1 MKPAGKLLTFFLLA
15 LNLSSCMI
23 TDSARTTQIEIMKPG
38 IFNLPDE
45 INTVAIINR
54 SPYQLDSVPFQYLNV
69 NKIVTDTLVKYRT
82 LSNNCVDALA
92 GFFEK
97 EGYFRK
103 VINYR
108 DSLTRVFSSNEKA
121 IITPEELFQ
130 KSKSDICIF
139 LDRFNFNVVGLYG
152 FNDVV
157 ANSAS
162 LSWVIAIKTDSLSYM
177 YNQMDTLIYDPS
189 DFPLIISDHAKLNLL
204 VNNSSEYLG
213 RFFGTKIIP
222 TWLTVERLYYKSGNQ
237 NMLLAE
243 KYALNNEWLKA
254 AEIWNKQSKNK
265 NPRIAAKACY
275 NMALACEMEGK
286 LNAAIDWLVQSY
298 SILNENNEEHKQNCQ
313 RYITV
318 LAQRKKEIEKL
329 AHQVRNN

>member
-1 MKPAGKLLTFFLLA
+1 MKPARNVLTFFLLA

-23 TDSARTTQIEIMKPG
+23 IDSARTTQIEIMKPAL
-38 IFNLPDE
+38 FNLPDE
-45 INTVAIINR
+45 IKTVAIINR
-54 SPYQLDSVPFQYLNV
+54 ASYQSDSVPFQYLNV
-69 NKIVTDTLVKYRT
+69 NKIQTDTLVKYGM
-82 LSNNCVDALA
+82 LSNNCVDALS

-97 EGYFRK
+97 EKYFGK
-103 VINYR
+103 VKNYR
-108 DSLTRVFSSNEKA
+108 DSLSVIYSSNEIG

-130 KSKSDICIF
+130 KTKSDICIF
-139 LDRFNFNVVGLYG
+139 LDHFNFNVVAMYG
-152 FNDVV
+152 FTDVV
-157 ANSAS
+157 ANGAA
-162 LSWVIAIKTDSLSYM
+162 LSWSIAIKTDTLGYL
-177 YNQMDTLIYDPS
+177 YNQMDTLVYEAT
-189 DFPLIISDHAKLNLL
+189 DFPLNLNDHAKLSLL

-213 RFFGTKIIP
+213 RSFGSKIVP
-222 TWLTVERLYYKSGNQ
+222 TWLSVERLYYKSNNP

-265 NPRIAAKACY
+265 NPRMAAKACY

-286 LNAAIDWLVQSY
+286 LDVAIDWLVQSH
-298 SILNENNEEHKQNCQ
+298 SLLKGNNEDHKENCK

-318 LAQRKKEIEKL
+318 LALRKKEIDKL